1 MSPSDHLDQF
11 DIEDQCCEGR
21 DLRTCA
27 TLAVSQTIGDEEAV
41 LSTLLHQLQTLCPS
55 SDHLLQGEGGR
66 LTTLIGTVED
76 GTVDEGSLV
85 VAHHRILRRW
95 LLAVTLL
102 QHLILKAAGQ
112 RDDAVF
118 LGILCEILLTSLL
131 MHLALLGTLGLEF
144 LLLLLKIFL
153 YNHLSLTVRHL
164 QLVALKDIVDGLS
177 EVVGTDSLGTHLCQL
192 LANAKAQSIT

>member
-41 LSTLLHQLQTLCPS
+41 LSTLLHQLQTLRPS

-85 VAHHRILRRW
+85 VTVSF
-95 LLAVTLL
+95 AV
-102 QHLILKAAGQ
+102 G
-112 RDDAVF
+112 F
-118 LGILCEILLTSLL
+118 LPLPSFST
-131 MHLALLGTLGLEF
+131 
-144 LLLLLKIFL
+144 
-153 YNHLSLTVRHL
+153 
-164 QLVALKDIVDGLS
+164 
-177 EVVGTDSLGTHLCQL
+177 
-192 LANAKAQSIT
+192 